1 MKIRQLQSSDIK
13 QVIDL
18 WTSSFSRTFDNPVN
32 NNYLNDP
39 NSITFVMSDN
49 KAILG
54 VASLHIIEKLTRK
67 LGLIEDVAVSKNNRG
82 LGIGKKLS
90 SFHGPLDESGLRYCV
105 ALIVTDCDDSSLLM
119 IRPWT
124 VVPQMNPI
132 EISRTRLSGQLMSC
146 VRLIS
151 DSSASDSPPV
161 VIGKTVT

>member
-1 MKIRQLQSSDIK
+1 MEIRQLQSSDIK

-49 KAILG
+49 KVILG

-82 LGIGKKLS
+82 LGIGKKLVEKLIQTGKEKKCDKIVLS
-90 SFHGPLDESGLRYCV
+90 SSEKNSEFYEKMGFQKKELSMV
-105 ALIVTDCDDSSLLM
+105 
-119 IRPWT
+119 IR
-124 VVPQMNPI
+124 N
-132 EISRTRLSGQLMSC
+132 
-146 VRLIS
+146 
-151 DSSASDSPPV
+151 
-161 VIGKTVT
+161 

>member
-1 MKIRQLQSSDIK
+1 MEIRQLQLSDIK

-82 LGIGKKLS
+82 LGIGKKLVEKLIQTGKEKKCDKIVLS
-90 SFHGPLDESGLRYCV
+90 SSEKNSEFYEKMGFQKKELS
-105 ALIVTDCDDSSLLM
+105 M
-119 IRPWT
+119 IIR
-124 VVPQMNPI
+124 N
-132 EISRTRLSGQLMSC
+132 
-146 VRLIS
+146 
-151 DSSASDSPPV
+151 
-161 VIGKTVT
+161 

>member
-1 MKIRQLQSSDIK
+1 MEIRQLQLSDIK

-82 LGIGKKLS
+82 LGIGKKLVEKLIQTGKEKKCDKIVLS
-90 SFHGPLDESGLRYCV
+90 SSEKNSEFYEKMGFQKKELSMV
-105 ALIVTDCDDSSLLM
+105 
-119 IRPWT
+119 IR
-124 VVPQMNPI
+124 N
-132 EISRTRLSGQLMSC
+132 
-146 VRLIS
+146 
-151 DSSASDSPPV
+151 
-161 VIGKTVT
+161 

>member
-82 LGIGKKLS
+82 LGIGKKLVEKLIQTGKEKKCDKIVLS
-90 SFHGPLDESGLRYCV
+90 SSEKNSEFYEKMGFQKKELTMV
-105 ALIVTDCDDSSLLM
+105 
-119 IRPWT
+119 IR
-124 VVPQMNPI
+124 N
-132 EISRTRLSGQLMSC
+132 
-146 VRLIS
+146 
-151 DSSASDSPPV
+151 
-161 VIGKTVT
+161 

>member
-1 MKIRQLQSSDIK
+1 MEIRQLQSSDIK

-82 LGIGKKLS
+82 LGIGKKLVEKLIQTGKEKKCDKIVLS
-90 SFHGPLDESGLRYCV
+90 SSEKNSEFYEKMGFQKKELSMV
-105 ALIVTDCDDSSLLM
+105 
-119 IRPWT
+119 IR
-124 VVPQMNPI
+124 N
-132 EISRTRLSGQLMSC
+132 
-146 VRLIS
+146 
-151 DSSASDSPPV
+151 
-161 VIGKTVT
+161 

>member
-67 LGLIEDVAVSKNNRG
+67 LGIIEDVAVSKNNRG
-82 LGIGKKLS
+82 LGIGKKLVEKLIQTGKEKKCDKIVLS
-90 SFHGPLDESGLRYCV
+90 SSEKNSEFYEKMGFQKKELSMV
-105 ALIVTDCDDSSLLM
+105 
-119 IRPWT
+119 IR
-124 VVPQMNPI
+124 N
-132 EISRTRLSGQLMSC
+132 
-146 VRLIS
+146 
-151 DSSASDSPPV
+151 
-161 VIGKTVT
+161 

>member
-82 LGIGKKLS
+82 LGIGKKLVEKLIQTGIEKKCDKIVLS
-90 SFHGPLDESGLRYCV
+90 SSEKNSEFYEKMGFQKKELSMV
-105 ALIVTDCDDSSLLM
+105 
-119 IRPWT
+119 IR
-124 VVPQMNPI
+124 N
-132 EISRTRLSGQLMSC
+132 
-146 VRLIS
+146 
-151 DSSASDSPPV
+151 
-161 VIGKTVT
+161 

>member
-1 MKIRQLQSSDIK
+1 MEIRQLQPSDIK

-82 LGIGKKLS
+82 LGIGKKLVEKLIQTGKEKKCDKIVLS
-90 SFHGPLDESGLRYCV
+90 SSEKNSEFYEKMGFQKKELSMV
-105 ALIVTDCDDSSLLM
+105 
-119 IRPWT
+119 IR
-124 VVPQMNPI
+124 N
-132 EISRTRLSGQLMSC
+132 
-146 VRLIS
+146 
-151 DSSASDSPPV
+151 
-161 VIGKTVT
+161 

>member
-32 NNYLNDP
+32 NNYLNDS

-82 LGIGKKLS
+82 LGIGKKLVEKLIQTGKEKKCDKIVLS
-90 SFHGPLDESGLRYCV
+90 SSEKNSEFYEKMGFQKKELSMV
-105 ALIVTDCDDSSLLM
+105 
-119 IRPWT
+119 IR
-124 VVPQMNPI
+124 N
-132 EISRTRLSGQLMSC
+132 
-146 VRLIS
+146 
-151 DSSASDSPPV
+151 
-161 VIGKTVT
+161 

>member
-1 MKIRQLQSSDIK
+1 MEIRQLQSSDIK

-82 LGIGKKLS
+82 LGIGKKLVEKLIQNGKEKKCDKIVLS
-90 SFHGPLDESGLRYCV
+90 SSEKNSEFYEKMGFQKKELSMV
-105 ALIVTDCDDSSLLM
+105 
-119 IRPWT
+119 IR
-124 VVPQMNPI
+124 N
-132 EISRTRLSGQLMSC
+132 
-146 VRLIS
+146 
-151 DSSASDSPPV
+151 
-161 VIGKTVT
+161 

>member
-67 LGLIEDVAVSKNNRG
+67 LGLIEDVAVRKNNRG
-82 LGIGKKLS
+82 LGIGKKLVEKLIQTGKEKKCDKIVLS
-90 SFHGPLDESGLRYCV
+90 SSEKNSEFYEKMGFQKKELSMV
-105 ALIVTDCDDSSLLM
+105 
-119 IRPWT
+119 IR
-124 VVPQMNPI
+124 N
-132 EISRTRLSGQLMSC
+132 
-146 VRLIS
+146 
-151 DSSASDSPPV
+151 
-161 VIGKTVT
+161 

>member
-32 NNYLNDP
+32 NNYLNDS

-82 LGIGKKLS
+82 LGIGKKLVEKLIQTGKEKKCDKIVLS
-90 SFHGPLDESGLRYCV
+90 SSEKNSEFYEKMGFQKKELTMV
-105 ALIVTDCDDSSLLM
+105 
-119 IRPWT
+119 IR
-124 VVPQMNPI
+124 N
-132 EISRTRLSGQLMSC
+132 
-146 VRLIS
+146 
-151 DSSASDSPPV
+151 
-161 VIGKTVT
+161 